1 MKNQKSTTKD
11 ELFLIKLHEMA
22 LAKGDVEAEID
33 RYLIGQAIG
42 QNDKGIDTI
51 VKHLAQANFIKK
63 GEGNV
68 LYLTTNG
75 LGLVDTLLKDFG
87 LSWAKLQIPLRDLR
101 ALKVALRVKIL
112 VYAALHCV
120 I

>member
-11 ELFLIKLHEMA
+11 ERFLIKLHEMA
-22 LAKGDVEAEID
+22 LAAGDVTAEID

-68 LYLTTNG
+68 LYLTNNG

-87 LSWAKLQIPLRDLR
+87 LS
-101 ALKVALRVKIL
+101 
-112 VYAALHCV
+112 
-120 I
+120 